1 MALYHC
7 RLVWPTEI
15 CSSSKKI
22 LVKRFYVSSRN
33 SDMCIKTWKLLLA
46 KSHVYTSL
54 NASKV
59 AKSGLVSMP
68 LNSNSNAC
76 CKSAW
81 SIRERFPLSRIEPRW
96 PGKILGEFVLRVHSD
111 NKNGLQKE
119 IGSEV
124 YMTAC
129 CQAKKHSVTSE

>member
-1 MALYHC
+1 MCLSSSMALYHC

-15 CSSSKKI
+15 YSSSKKI

-76 CKSAW
+76 CMEDTSEKD
-81 SIRERFPLSRIEPRW
+81 FPFRGLSR
-96 PGKILGEFVLRVHSD
+96 GG
-111 NKNGLQKE
+111 
-119 IGSEV
+119 
-124 YMTAC
+124 
-129 CQAKKHSVTSE
+129 QAKS